1 MSKKGFHKSSQFELV
16 PEYIKNEI
24 VQLYKSLNDADL
36 FFSDLPNF
44 FNRLGIEAVFI
55 KDIINC
61 VEYFYSQIYSKDD
74 VDLNVAENAKQYI
87 TLKAVKSFTITQSI
101 DSLDDIIDVID
112 VQKLIKNSGKLIK
125 FRDNFE
131 LILDSW
137 SLFVRAG
144 NQSNKN
150 MGKDEILNY
159 RLTLPHLQKIKQELG
174 LEESLSDSSLIDML
188 GSCATSGDDIVNY
201 DWDKLKEGKY
211 VSIRDF
217 AEIMGQLGEFD

>member
-16 PEYIKNEI
+16 PEYIENEI
-24 VQLYKSLNDADL
+24 IQLYKSLNDSDL

-44 FNRLGIEAVFI
+44 FKRLGIEEIFI

-61 VEYFYSQIYSKDD
+61 VEYFYNQIYSKDD

-101 DSLDDIIDVID
+101 DNLDDIIDVID

-125 FRDNFE
+125 LRDNFE
-131 LILDSW
+131 LIVDSW
-137 SLFVRAG
+137 SLFVKAG
-144 NQSNKN
+144 DQSNKN
-150 MGKDEILNY
+150 IGKDEILNY

-211 VSIRDF
+211 VNIRDF